1 MPVLRG
7 DAAHVVATFRKRH
20 ERRRRLFPRAVLVGL
35 AAGLVAVLFRYLLER
50 AEELRTTG
58 FAAARVHGAAATVL
72 AIATCAVAVGLAA
85 WLVRRVSPEAAG
97 SGIPQLKAVLQRLR
111 PLRAA
116 RLIPVKFASGLLAIG
131 GGLALGRE
139 GPTLQ
144 MGGAVGRLVS
154 RWLPS
159 TPRERQVLIAAG
171 AGAGLSAAFNAP
183 LAGLVFV
190 LEEVQRNFSPGIF
203 SASFIA
209 SVVADVVA
217 RLALGQVAV
226 FHTPHP
232 ATPPLAGLP
241 FYLVLGLVA
250 GVVGI
255 LFNRALLGG
264 LKTVDR
270 VPARGRVALAA
281 GVGGAVAAV
290 GLAVPGLLGGGAS
303 IVERALS
310 GHGAIAA
317 LLGLLA
323 ARFAL
328 TVGSYSIGTAGGI
341 FGPLLVLGSQLGLA
355 VGLLFQRLA
364 PEAVPEARAFAIV
377 GMGALFAATVRAPL
391 TGIVL
396 MLEMTE
402 GYSLMLPLLAA
413 TFVGQW
419 TADLAG
425 DRPIYEA
432 LLERELARSAPAE
445 PERPES
451 ILHEIDVHPGAPFDG
466 RRVADLGL
474 PRGCLIVALERRG
487 EHLVASGD
495 TVLAAGDRLTV
506 VISSDAEDALAALLR
521 GAATE

>member
-1 MPVLRG
+1 MPVVRG
-7 DAAHVVATFRKRH
+7 DVETVVATYRKRH
-20 ERRRRLFPRAVLVGL
+20 ERRRRLFPRAVLTGAL
-35 AAGLVAVLFRYLLER
+35 AGLVAVFFRHLLER
-50 AEELRTTG
+50 AEELRIHA
-58 FAAARVHGAAATVL
+58 FALARDRGLPGMALAVTAA
-72 AIATCAVAVGLAA
+72 AVAVGLAA
-85 WLVRRVSPEAAG
+85 WLVRRWSPEAAG
-97 SGIPQLKAVLQRLR
+97 SGIPQLKLVLQRLR
-111 PLRAA
+111 PLRAG
-116 RLIPVKFASGLLAIG
+116 RLLPVKFASGLLAIG

-159 TPRERQVLIAAG
+159 TPRERHVLIAAG
-171 AGAGLSAAFNAP
+171 AGAGLAAAFNAP

-203 SASFIA
+203 SASFLA
-209 SVVADVVA
+209 SVTADVVA
-217 RLALGQVAV
+217 RLALGQTAV
-226 FHTPHP
+226 FHSPNP
-232 ATPPLAGLP
+232 GTPPISGLP
-241 FYLVLGLVA
+241 FYLVLGVVA
-250 GVVGI
+250 GIVGV

-264 LKTVDR
+264 LAAANR
-270 VPARGRVALAA
+270 VPQRGRVALAA
-281 GVGGAVAAV
+281 GVGGTVAAI
-290 GLAVPGLLGGGAS
+290 GLAAPGLIGGGTPL
-303 IVERALS
+303 VERALS
-310 GHGAIAA
+310 GEGAVFA

-328 TVGSYSIGTAGGI
+328 TVGSYSLGTAGGI

-355 VGLLFQRLA
+355 LGLVFHRIA
-364 PEAVPEARAFAIV
+364 PQAVPEARAFAIV

-432 LLERELARSAPAE
+432 LLGRELGRAVPADEAP
-445 PERPES
+445 PES
-451 ILHEIDVHPGAPFDG
+451 MLHEVDVHPGAPFDG

-474 PRGCLIVALERRG
+474 PPGCLIIGVERRG
-487 EHLVASGD
+487 DHLVATGE
-495 TVLAAGDRLTV
+495 TVLTAGDRLTV
-506 VISSDAEDALAALLR
+506 VTSSDAGEALAALSA
-521 GAATE
+521 GSGGS

>member
-1 MPVLRG
+1 MPVVRG
-7 DAAHVVATFRKRH
+7 DAANVVAAFRKRH
-20 ERRRRLFPRAVLVGL
+20 ERRRRLFPRAVLTGL
-35 AAGLVAVLFRYLLER
+35 AAGLIGVLFRHLLER

-58 FAAARVHGAAATVL
+58 FAAARARGPL
-72 AIATCAVAVGLAA
+72 AIAVAIGLCAAAVGLAT
-85 WLVRRVSPEAAG
+85 WLVRRWSPEAAG
-97 SGIPQLKAVLQRLR
+97 SGIPHLKAVLQRLR

-144 MGGAVGRLVS
+144 MGGAAGRLVS

-203 SASFIA
+203 SASFLA
-209 SVVADVVA
+209 SVTADVVA

-250 GVVGI
+250 GVVGV
-255 LFNRALLGG
+255 LFNRCLLGG
-264 LKTVDR
+264 LATVDR
-270 VPARGRVALAA
+270 VPARARVALAA
-281 GVGGAVAAV
+281 GVGGLIAAI
-290 GLAVPGLLGGGAS
+290 GIAVPGLLGGGAS

-310 GHGAIAA
+310 GQGAVAA
-317 LLGLLA
+317 LLGLVA

-328 TVGSYSIGTAGGI
+328 TVGSYSLGTAGGI
-341 FGPLLVLGSQLGLA
+341 FAPLLVIGSQLGLA
-355 VGLLFQRLA
+355 LGLLFQRLA
-364 PEAVPEARAFAIV
+364 PAAVPEPRAFAIV
-377 GMGALFAATVRAPL
+377 GMGAIFAATVRAPL

-432 LLERELARSAPAE
+432 LLGRELDRSVPSEAVP
-445 PERPES
+445 PES
-451 ILHEIDVHPGAPFDG
+451 ILHEVDVHPGAPFDG

-474 PRGCLIVALERRG
+474 PRGCLIIGVERRG
-487 EHLVASGD
+487 DHLVATGE

-506 VISSDAEDALAALLR
+506 VISSDAGEALAALLA
-521 GAATE
+521 GTGES